1 MKREEDHTVTA
12 HSGAMLRKEGVCPAT
27 RQGWG
32 REVVL
37 WGEQA
42 IVSSIGGYLTP

>member
-12 HSGAMLRKEGVCPAT
+12 HGEAMLREEGVCLAA
-27 RQGWG
+27 RHGWG

-42 IVSSIGGYLTP
+42 IVSRIGGYLTP